1 MWTRRVAPRA
11 ENRHGFHEIFFLIK
25 SQVEPKH
32 FVMKKPMSFIVLFV
46 VLLLSVSA
54 HTERV
59 YEAAEG
65 FKAPE
70 FMIETGDTTLT
81 LADHRGRYVLL
92 NFWSSADAESRL
104 ATRRYDDMLGD
115 SSATDQRLCLL
126 SINFDR
132 SERLF
137 REIMR
142 RDNLESKAHF
152 HVSSADAGKLAEI
165 YHLSHG
171 YRSYLIDR
179 EGRIISVNPSGA
191 TIRKIIS
198 SR

>member
-1 MWTRRVAPRA
+1 
-11 ENRHGFHEIFFLIK
+11 
-25 SQVEPKH
+25 
-32 FVMKKPMSFIVLFV
+32 MKKPMSFIVLFV

-54 HTERV
+54 HTERI

-70 FMIETGDTTLT
+70 FMIEAGDSTVS

-92 NFWSSADAESRL
+92 NFWSSADADSRL
-104 ATRRYDDMLGD
+104 ATRRYDDMVEDGPAAD
-115 SSATDQRLCLL
+115 ERLCLL

-142 RDNLESKAHF
+142 RDNLEPKAHF

-165 YHLSHG
+165 YHLGHG

-179 EGRIISVNPSGA
+179 EGRIVSVNPSEA
-191 TIRKIIS
+191 TIRKIM